1 MDLHG
6 AGNGEVARIINTLN
20 DDFPVLLQKD
30 TNALGAEHNRLP
42 L

>member
-20 DDFPVLLQKD
+20 DNFPVLLQTD
-30 TNALGAEHNRLP
+30 TNALRTEYNRLR